1 MRTRRHAVNGLLT
14 LLIYGIFA
22 LFSLFLVVIG
32 ARVYRNIVA
41 AGRENTQLRSSF
53 SYVANKVRMSTRA
66 AGSVRLEEQ
75 EGMEVLVL
83 ESGTEGYET
92 RIYYYDGALREAYQA
107 SDRPLDPKLG
117 IWCCLPQT
125 RAGTGEACI
134 YIWRGNPYEN
144 GGKEESGSGGAGFG
158 DSVLCLVLCGPGA
171 GLCKSPP
178 AQPGEQS
185 ADSGP
190 FGG

>member
-117 IWCCLPQT
+117 EKLMELSEFRIEET
-125 RAGTGEACI
+125 DTGH
-134 YIWRGNPYEN
+134 
-144 GGKEESGSGGAGFG
+144 
-158 DSVLCLVLCGPGA
+158 LVLSAADEGGNRRSLHLYLE
-171 GLCKSPP
+171 GKSL
-178 AQPGEQS
+178 
-185 ADSGP
+185 
-190 FGG
+190 